1 MSESQNDIESK
12 VQEVQITT
20 EEKLKII
27 STFHSDLKSIDLKKE
42 TIERLSTYIQE
53 QITKYGDKIIFEIF
67 QILESESNFTP
78 RLEYLYLINDII
90 EKNKN
95 NNSFQ
100 TNKIFPYV
108 KNICLYSYTTL
119 NDNFTTK
126 VKELINMWEKK
137 EIFNLE
143 NIKELK
149 FELKMQLEPELTED
163 KEEIN
168 YLINLS
174 NNGSIK
180 LEQNLIN
187 FSKELNILEK
197 TKENKNRKTLLKME
211 KDIITRQFKI
221 YNTQI
226 QHLKDIDKILD
237 KIKTFNELESGNDTN
252 NQTDKN
258 DEKKD

>member
-1 MSESQNDIESK
+1 M
-12 VQEVQITT
+12 
-20 EEKLKII
+20 
-27 STFHSDLKSIDLKKE
+27 
-42 TIERLSTYIQE
+42 
-53 QITKYGDKIIFEIF
+53 
-67 QILESESNFTP
+67 
-78 RLEYLYLINDII
+78 
-90 EKNKN
+90 
-95 NNSFQ
+95 
-100 TNKIFPYV
+100 
-108 KNICLYSYTTL
+108 
-119 NDNFTTK
+119 
-126 VKELINMWEKK
+126 
-137 EIFNLE
+137 E